1 MYIYLPLRN
10 TETMRLEDEIKQQK
24 FESEIQKLMI
34 NQLFTGKWV
43 NDLISKYLKPYGLT
57 TQQYNVLRILRGQ
70 HPKSISVNSI
80 AVRMIDKMSNVS
92 RLIDKLKD
100 KGHVNRTI
108 NPDDRRQVDIE
119 ITDSGLKLLKDL
131 DEVQKQIKT
140 HFNTLTEKEA
150 KQLNDLLDKLRG

>member
-1 MYIYLPLRN
+1 
-10 TETMRLEDEIKQQK
+10 MRLEEEIKQEK
-24 FESEIQKLMI
+24 FESEVQKLMI

-70 HPKSISVNSI
+70 QSKAISVNAV

-100 KGHVNRTI
+100 KDLVLRTI
-108 NPDDRRQVDIE
+108 NQDDRRQVDIE
-119 ITDSGLKLLKDL
+119 VTEKGLDLLKEIDK
-131 DEVQKQIKT
+131 VQPKIKA
-140 HFNTLTEKEA
+140 HFKTLTEAEA
-150 KQLNDLLDKLRG
+150 KQLNNLLDKLRG

>member
-1 MYIYLPLRN
+1 
-10 TETMRLEDEIKQQK
+10 MRLEDEIKQQK

-43 NDLISKYLKPYGLT
+43 NDLISKYLKPHGLT

-100 KGHVNRTI
+100 KGHVNRNI

-119 ITDSGLKLLKDL
+119 ITDSGLKLLEEL
-131 DEVQKQIKT
+131 DEVQKQIKS

>member
-1 MYIYLPLRN
+1 
-10 TETMRLEDEIKQQK
+10 MRLEEEIKQEK

-70 HPKSISVNSI
+70 HSKAISVNAV

-100 KGHVNRTI
+100 KGLVLRTI
-108 NPDDRRQVDIE
+108 NQDDRRQVDIE
-119 ITDSGLKLLKDL
+119 ITEKGLKLLVEIDN
-131 DEVQKQIKT
+131 VQPKIKE
-140 HFNTLTEKEA
+140 HFKTLTETEA
-150 KQLNDLLDKLRG
+150 KQLNNLLDKLRG

>member
-1 MYIYLPLRN
+1 
-10 TETMRLEDEIKQQK
+10 MRLEEEIKQEK

-70 HPKSISVNSI
+70 KLKAISVNAV

-100 KGHVNRTI
+100 KGLVLRTI
-108 NPDDRRQVDIE
+108 NQDDRRQVDIE
-119 ITDSGLKLLKDL
+119 ITEKGLELLNEIDN
-131 DEVQKQIKT
+131 VQLKIKE
-140 HFNTLTEKEA
+140 HFKTLTEEEA
-150 KQLNDLLDKLRG
+150 KQLNNLLDKLRG